1 MDVLHEAQQGRQLGR
16 SVHDVVG
23 LHSNLFCHR
32 NDLPCLL
39 CIDTIMMEEDTA
51 ADLMQEIVRLTA
63 QLNVIA
69 DKVEGVS
76 PEAERLVM
84 RRHIGNL
91 MAAFDENLYR
101 PILKQYPELDP
112 HR

>member
-1 MDVLHEAQQGRQLGR
+1 
-16 SVHDVVG
+16 
-23 LHSNLFCHR
+23 
-32 NDLPCLL
+32 
-39 CIDTIMMEEDTA
+39 MEKGSA
-51 ADLMQEIVRLTA
+51 NDLMQEIIRLTA

-69 DKVEGVS
+69 DKVEAIS

-84 RRHIGNL
+84 RRHIGNV
-91 MAAFDENLYR
+91 MAALDENLYR